1 MTVASEEVK
10 QRATNPF
17 LISEKLEA
25 VSRQGCACLSEE
37 DRLLLPW
44 AGLFPYSDK
53 PDYCML
59 RLKIPGG
66 GLMSGQLKHLAQLT
80 QEQTHKFVDLTT
92 RQEIQ
97 LIGVPL
103 KAAHALLDSLE
114 TVGLSSWG
122 AGGDTVRNVVGCPVS
137 GLSAE
142 ESWDPS
148 GALLEAHQAFLRD
161 PEFSNLPQELTIS
174 ISACPQQCQHP
185 EIHCVSLVGM
195 TRKVGEAVQP
205 GFDLRLGGAL
215 APEPCFAQ
223 RLNTFVPSEQVIPV
237 LKAVALL
244 YRDAAGL
251 RADRARARL
260 SFLVAELGPSG
271 FRAALEEKLGH
282 RLEEVGPSED
292 PPDTC
297 QDHVGVHEQKQKGLF
312 CIGIPVLAGRLS
324 AEQMA
329 KVADL
334 SERYGGGTL
343 RITARQN
350 LLLGG
355 IPQERVAQV
364 MEGCES
370 VGLKV
375 NASALLRAVVTCTET
390 PPAPPDST
398 EAKARSEE
406 LVEYLQTQVLLDEPL
421 RIHLC
426 GCGATCAVIPIAH
439 IGLAATTVEV
449 EGQAIDAYDVAL
461 GGGMGAQRA
470 FSRWVVRGIPAA
482 ELKLRLERLLV
493 GYKKGR
499 KAKGK
504 ETFNAFCQRVGEEA
518 LVRLLEKKKEEEQ

>member
-1 MTVASEEVK
+1 M
-10 QRATNPF
+10 
-17 LISEKLEA
+17 I
-25 VSRQGCACLSEE
+25 
-37 DRLLLPW
+37 
-44 AGLFPYSDK
+44 
-53 PDYCML
+53 

-66 GLMSGQLKHLAQLT
+66 GLTSGQLKHLAQLVK
-80 QEQTHKFVDLTT
+80 EQAHTFADLTT

-103 KAAHALLDSLE
+103 KAAHPLLDSLE
-114 TVGLSSWG
+114 SVGLSSWG
-122 AGGDTVRNVVGCPVS
+122 AGGDTVRNVVGCPVC

-148 GALLEAHQAFLRD
+148 GVLLEAHQAFLKD
-161 PEFSNLPQELTIS
+161 PEFSNLPHALTVS
-174 ISACPQQCQHP
+174 IAACPQQCQHP

-195 TRKVGEAVQP
+195 TRQVGEAAQP

-223 RLNTFVPSEQVIPV
+223 RLNVFVPPEQAVPV

-260 SFLVAELGPSG
+260 SFLVAELGPPG
-271 FRAALEEKLGH
+271 FRAALQEKLGAP
-282 RLEEVGPSED
+282 LEEAGLFED
-292 PPDTC
+292 PLDSC
-297 QDHVGVHEQKQKGLF
+297 QDHVGVREQKQKELF

-334 SERYGGGTL
+334 SERYSDGTL
-343 RITARQN
+343 RLTTRQN

-375 NASALLRAVVTCTET
+375 NASALLRAVVTCTE
-390 PPAPPDST
+390 AAASSSANT
-398 EAKARSEE
+398 EAKTRSEE
-406 LVEYLQTQVLLDEPL
+406 LVEYLQAQVLLDEPL

-426 GCGATCAVIPIAH
+426 GCSTACAQTPIAH
-439 IGLAATTVEV
+439 IGLAATTVDV
-449 EGQAIDAYDVAL
+449 EGQTIEAYDVAL
-461 GGGMGAQRA
+461 GGQVGAQRA
-470 FSRWVVRGIPAA
+470 FNHWVVRGIPAA

-499 KAKGK
+499 KDK
-504 ETFNAFCQRVGEEA
+504 ELFNAFCQRVGEEA
-518 LVRLLEKKKEEEQ
+518 LVRLLEKKEEEQ